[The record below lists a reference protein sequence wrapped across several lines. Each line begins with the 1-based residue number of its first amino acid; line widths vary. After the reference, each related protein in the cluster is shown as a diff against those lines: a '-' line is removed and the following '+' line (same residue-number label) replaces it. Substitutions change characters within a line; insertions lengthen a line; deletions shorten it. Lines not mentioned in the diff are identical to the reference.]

1 MSQLPALA
9 QWAGLVL
16 IIIGGFLT
24 GVGPGIA
31 ALGVSALIVGF
42 FSEPDA

>member
-16 IIIGGFLT
+16 IIIGGFLA
-24 GVGPGIA
+24 GPGFGIA
-31 ALGVSALIVGF
+31 AVGAVALILGIF
-42 FSEPDA
+42 NESHA